1 MFTAL
6 LIDGGQSGCRCRYE
20 PGGATSRGPGLA
32 RRGRDYGA
40 LRGLLRGN
48 VDAVAAGLSGFA
60 GEIEAVADALPAPR
74 VVATN
79 DAVTAHLGALGGEA
93 GVVIVAGTG
102 AIALAASD
110 DGRWARAD
118 GHGTLLGDDGGGYWI
133 GRAGLASALRAR
145 DGRGGSPA
153 LLELAEARFGGG
165 ERGVPRL
172 GLAAREFAGAPPAVD
187 EALDAG
193 GGVAAPAARGPGVVR
208 AVYDSADPVAVVAS
222 FARDVAAAA
231 RAGDAAACDIW
242 AAAGR
247 ELART
252 AVAAARQVGSDGPF
266 SFSGGLFAAGDLL
279 LDPLRDALPAPLRAP
294 CGDALDGAGRLL
306 EPPALFAELIYEI
319 GAP

>member
-40 LRGLLRGN
+40 LRELMRTD
-48 VDAVAAGLSGFA
+48 VDAVAAGLTGFA
-60 GEIEAVADALPAPR
+60 GEIDAVAAALPAPR

-118 GHGTLLGDDGGGYWI
+118 GYGTLLGDDGGGYWI

-145 DGRGGSPA
+145 DGRGGSAA
-153 LLELAEARFGGG
+153 LLERAEARFG
-165 ERGVPRL
+165 PRI
-172 GLAAREFAGAPPAVD
+172 
-187 EALDAG
+187 
-193 GGVAAPAARGPGVVR
+193 VR
-208 AVYDSADPVAVVAS
+208 AVYDSTDPTAVVAS
-222 FARDVAAAA
+222 FARDVADAAH
-231 RAGDAAACDIW
+231 AGDAAALGIW

-252 AVAAARQVGSDGPF
+252 AVAAARQVGVDGPF
-266 SFSGGLFAAGDLL
+266 SFSGGLFAAADLL
-279 LDPLRDALPAPLRAP
+279 LEPLRDALPGALRAP
-294 CGDALDGAGRLL
+294 VGDALDGAGRLL
-306 EPPALFAELIYEI
+306 ERPRLFAELIHEI
-319 GAP
+319 GVP